1 MSDPIFCV
9 PVGSVGV
16 QVSPQLSIGFKRPHL
31 PISHDSIRAYTL
43 LDVYGLENAPVCN
56 GKSEN
61 TNIQPHRTVRATRSN
76 STQKTALGRRRVS
89 VQAVSKLF
97 CDMFLW
103 HNYIDLRDTH
113 PEPQP
118 FIPQERDLSLYNLF
132 NHLIFIVLLKG
143 LWICHVCNTDVKFGT
158 VVTTSNIFQ

>member
-76 STQKTALGRRRVS
+76 STQKTALGRRRMS

-97 CDMFLW
+97 CDMFL
-103 HNYIDLRDTH
+103 
-113 PEPQP
+113 
-118 FIPQERDLSLYNLF
+118 
-132 NHLIFIVLLKG
+132 
-143 LWICHVCNTDVKFGT
+143 
-158 VVTTSNIFQ
+158 